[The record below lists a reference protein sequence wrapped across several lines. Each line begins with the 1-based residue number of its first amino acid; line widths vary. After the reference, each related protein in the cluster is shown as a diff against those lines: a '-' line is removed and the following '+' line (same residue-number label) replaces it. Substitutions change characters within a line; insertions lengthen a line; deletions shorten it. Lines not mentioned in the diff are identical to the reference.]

1 MEELE
6 LILKEL
12 GLTPTSG
19 YGDTIIIWK
28 DNEIVEVKTM
38 NIQLP
43 KYIN

>member
-1 MEELE
+1 MEELKT
-6 LILKEL
+6 LLKTL
-12 GLTPTSG
+12 GLVPSSG

-28 DNEIVEVKTM
+28 DNEMVEVKTM